1 MLHFDPKKRI
11 TASQALSHPY
21 FADLGPEPLSSPT
34 ISRTSLS
41 STRSSSDMANISS
54 SDSSMNMSH
63 DTSVSDSSFSD
74 KSTMWSIKCWT
85 LVLIKTRLAFYS
97 HELISISDL
106 ECDSCT
112 ERTSRRNKNF
122 FPPESK
128 QKLLHFPNARK
139 YLGNPEIIK
148 KWLIFWQ
155 TMQKYRLRNTI
166 YHKLS

>member
-85 LVLIKTRLAFYS
+85 SVLIKTRLAFYTS
-97 HELISISDL
+97 MNLFQSVILSVIAVQKEPVQEIRISFLLNQSKNCSTFQMPENIWVIQKS
-106 ECDSCT
+106 
-112 ERTSRRNKNF
+112 SRND
-122 FPPESK
+122 
-128 QKLLHFPNARK
+128 
-139 YLGNPEIIK
+139 
-148 KWLIFWQ
+148 
-155 TMQKYRLRNTI
+155 
-166 YHKLS
+166 